1 MDWTDQGIVLGRR
14 RHGESAA
21 VVTLLTR
28 EHGRHAGLV
37 RGGTG
42 KRGAALYQ
50 PGNLLAAHWR
60 ARLAEHL
67 GTLTAEMA
75 DAFAARVLDDPLRLA
90 GITSACAVLD
100 AALPEREPH
109 APLFDATLTLLRS
122 IQTAPEPTA
131 WGKEYARWEVQCLAE
146 LGFGLDLA
154 SCAATGRRDG
164 LTYVSPRTG
173 RAVSEEAG
181 APYADKL
188 FPLPSFLGPEPAT
201 DASAADPASVS
212 TALRMTGHFLERHV
226 LGPHDRKLPAARTRF
241 VDRWRRLAT
250 LSGNSR
256 L

>member
-60 ARLAEHL
+60 ARLPEHL
-67 GTLTAEMA
+67 GTLTAEMVE
-75 DAFAARVLDDPLRLA
+75 AFGGRVLDDALRLA
-90 GITSACAVLD
+90 AITSACAVLD

-109 APLFDATLTLLRS
+109 VPLFDATLALLRD
-122 IQTAPEPTA
+122 IQAGRAPE
-131 WGKEYARWEVQCLAE
+131 WGAGYARWEVQCLAE

-154 SCAATGRRDG
+154 SCAATGTSEG
-164 LTYVSPRTG
+164 LAYVSPRTG
-173 RAVSEEAG
+173 RAVSAAAG

-188 FPLPSFLGPEPAT
+188 FPLPPFLAAERDTESVDPAT
-201 DASAADPASVS
+201 VT

-226 LGPHDRKLPAARTRF
+226 LGPHDRKMPAARTRF
-241 VDRWRRLAT
+241 IDRWRRQ
-250 LSGNSR
+250 S
-256 L
+256 

>member
-21 VVTLLTR
+21 VVTMLTR

-50 PGNLLAAHWR
+50 PGNLLEAHWR
-60 ARLAEHL
+60 ARLVEHL
-67 GTLTAEMA
+67 GTLTAEML
-75 DAFAARVLDDPLRLA
+75 DGFGGRVLDDPLRLA
-90 GITSACAVLD
+90 AVTSACAVLD

-109 APLFDATLTLLRS
+109 APLFDATLILLRA
-122 IQTAPEPTA
+122 IQSAPEGEG
-131 WGKEYARWEVQCLAE
+131 WGADYARWEVQCLAE
-146 LGFGLDLA
+146 FGFGLDLS
-154 SCAATGRRDG
+154 SCAATGTREG
-164 LTYVSPRTG
+164 LAYISPRTG
-173 RAVSEEAG
+173 RAVSEVAG

-188 FPLPSFLGPEPAT
+188 FPLPRFLAADHAT
-201 DASAADPASVS
+201 DSADSAAVTA
-212 TALRMTGHFLERHV
+212 ALRMTGHFLERHV
-226 LGPHDRKLPAARTRF
+226 LGPHDRKMPAARTRF

-250 LSGNSR
+250 LSPNSR

>member
-21 VVTLLTR
+21 VVTMLTR

-50 PGNLLAAHWR
+50 PGNLLEAHWR
-60 ARLAEHL
+60 ARLVEHL
-67 GTLTAEMA
+67 GTLTAEML
-75 DAFAARVLDDPLRLA
+75 DGFGGRVLDDPLRLA
-90 GITSACAVLD
+90 AVTSACAVLD

-109 APLFDATLTLLRS
+109 APLFDATLILLRA
-122 IQTAPEPTA
+122 IQAAPEGEG
-131 WGKEYARWEVQCLAE
+131 WGADYARWEVQCLAE
-146 LGFGLDLA
+146 FGFGLDLS
-154 SCAATGRRDG
+154 SCAATGTREG
-164 LTYVSPRTG
+164 LAYISPRTG
-173 RAVSEEAG
+173 RAVSEVAG

-188 FPLPSFLGPEPAT
+188 FPLPRFLAADHAT
-201 DASAADPASVS
+201 DSADSAAVTA
-212 TALRMTGHFLERHV
+212 ALRMTGHFLERHV
-226 LGPHDRKLPAARTRF
+226 LGPHDRKMPAARTRF

-250 LSGNSR
+250 LSPNSR